1 MSKRQSKSGAWKDR
15 YGPWALV
22 TGASDGIGRE
32 MAVDLARRGLN
43 LVLVARREAV
53 LADLAASLTKDFG
66 VETRVIAADLSDAE
80 AVEEVLAATGDL
92 DIGLLAAAAGYGL
105 SGPALASSRD
115 GELNMIDV
123 NCRAA
128 TAMTYALIPRLV
140 ARGRGG
146 IILMGSL
153 VGFQGTPRAAN
164 YAATK
169 AYIQTL
175 AEGLRHELKPLG
187 VDVVSSAPGPV
198 KSGFA
203 DRADMQMGMAQSPR
217 SVARGTLKS
226 LGRKGTVRPGF
237 LSRFLAASLAPVPRA
252 GRVRI
257 MALIMGGMTSH
268 QDDTQSGQ
276 TEKAA

>member
-1 MSKRQSKSGAWKDR
+1 MPGNSKQTGKWQDR

-53 LADLAASLTKDFG
+53 LADLAASLSKQFSI
-66 VETRVIAADLSDAE
+66 ETRVIAADLSDA
-80 AVEEVLAATGDL
+80 AMVEHVLAATDDL

-105 SGPALASSRD
+105 SGPALSSSRD

-128 TAMTYALIPRLV
+128 TAMTYALVPRLV
-140 ARGRGG
+140 ARGQGG
-146 IILMGSL
+146 IVLMGSL

-187 VDVVSSAPGPV
+187 VDVISSAPGPV
-198 KSGFA
+198 RSGFA
-203 DRADMQMGMAQSPR
+203 DRADMKMGMAQSPR
-217 SVARGTLKS
+217 SVARGTIRA

-237 LSRFLAASLAPVPRA
+237 LSRFLAASLATVPRA

-268 QDDTQSGQ
+268 QDDTHSTK
-276 TEKAA
+276 TEKTA